1 MRALVTVTGQD
12 RVGIIASVC
21 NLLAER
27 NINILDINQTVME
40 EFFTMAMLV
49 DTCSCTCSYEE
60 LRSALHDSGA
70 GGSGRQNGHFHPHSA
85 GGHFPRHAPDL
96 R

>member
-12 RVGIIASVC
+12 CVGIIAAVC

-27 NINILDINQTVME
+27 NINIRDINQTVMD

-49 DTCSCTCSYEE
+49 DTESCTCSYE
-60 LRSALHDSGA
+60 
-70 GGSGRQNGHFHPHSA
+70 
-85 GGHFPRHAPDL
+85 DL
-96 R
+96 RQALSAKGEEMGLSIRIHREDIFRAMHRI